1 MSNIPAELRYSE
13 DHEWIST
20 SAPWKIGVS
29 DYAQNALGD
38 LTYVELPSVGD
49 TFEKGQ
55 EFGTLESTKSV
66 SPLFMPVAGTI
77 KAVNEALVDAP
88 EKSESGSLR
97 RRLAHRNRIRRG
109 RERTAGCRGIQG
121 ASETL

>member
-1 MSNIPAELRYSE
+1 MDQHLRPVE
-13 DHEWIST
+13 DRRERLR
-20 SAPWKIGVS
+20 
-29 DYAQNALGD
+29 QNALGD

-77 KAVNEALVDAP
+77 KPSTKRWWMPL
-88 EKSESGSLR
+88 KK
-97 RRLAHRNRIRRG
+97 
-109 RERTAGCRGIQG
+109 
-121 ASETL
+121 